1 MHDDVGDADPR
12 AVPEAGAE
20 VGVHAASRRSTAM
33 IVAESAATG
42 SVLTGVFQTLVVG
55 KTGQPPSWG
64 AGAAP
69 EAAVAA
75 TATVATASSF
85 TVAGVAPASRR
96 RVA

>member
-1 MHDDVGDADPR
+1 MDDDVGDADPEPSQR
-12 AVPEAGAE
+12 PEPKSACTLE
-20 VGVHAASRRSTAM
+20 SPIEAM

-55 KTGQPPSWG
+55 KTGQPPSCG